1 MEGNPIMAEG
11 GVLTGPEIRKEIYS
25 GGIVV
30 DPFNEDQVNPASYD
44 LTLGEKL
51 AVYKRSV
58 YLGGGT
64 KRVLGVP
71 TSEQHKHTQNHRG
84 SNICAVLEVIDSKR
98 AADMEVHE
106 FTMGEDG
113 WVLRPNVGYL
123 MHTAERVTTKR
134 FVPVIDGKSSI
145 GRLFVAVHV
154 TAGYGDPGFD
164 GQYTLEVVVTH
175 PVIVYPGM
183 RIAQMRFHTMVGE
196 FLDYQQR
203 GHYTGQAS
211 MGPVPSK
218 AYSQFEDDSA
228 RWSIGAKHA
237 IE

>member
-1 MEGNPIMAEG
+1 MTEG
-11 GVLTGPEIRKEIYS
+11 GVLTGPEIRKEIYA
-25 GGIVV
+25 GGIVI
-30 DPFNEDQVNPASYD
+30 DPFNEDHVNPASYD
-44 LTLGEKL
+44 LTLGAQL
-51 AVYKRSV
+51 AVYKRPV

-71 TSEQHKHTQNHRG
+71 PSEQIRHTQNCRG
-84 SNICAVLEVIDSKR
+84 SNICAVLDVIDSKVSD
-98 AADMEVHE
+98 DMEVHE
-106 FTMGEDG
+106 FTIGESG
-113 WVLRPNVGYL
+113 WVLRPGVGYL

-134 FVPVIDGKSSI
+134 FVPVLDGKSSI

-196 FLDYQQR
+196 FMDYQLS

-218 AYSQFEDDSA
+218 AHSQF
-228 RWSIGAKHA
+228 KKC
-237 IE
+237 